1 MACFD
6 DGRIDVQ
13 RLVAVDARINGL
25 VWCSRCE
32 EIDGLAVDGK
42 MGRIDGT
49 AGRRLW
55 LGGGLQSYDGLV
67 EAVDG

>member
-1 MACFD
+1 MQGSMGLC
-6 DGRIDVQ
+6 G
-13 RLVAVDARINGL
+13 AVDVR
-25 VWCSRCE
+25 
-32 EIDGLAVDGK
+32 IDGLAVDGK
-42 MGRIDGT
+42 MGRIDAT